1 MACPA
6 HRCRPWAR
14 YAPTWCGG
22 DQGGLTSKKTSNCP
36 GRGPLEYREASL
48 VSRSRDGHLNPKLGV
63 QQVVSRARGSVVL
76 LIAGEAVEPSSI
88 RVPSQTTVG
97 LVEGIRNSYPSG
109 IKEWRRATPGMLG
122 LTASA
127 G

>member
-1 MACPA
+1 M
-6 HRCRPWAR
+6 RN
-14 YAPTWCGG
+14 AP
-22 DQGGLTSKKTSNCP
+22 GL
-36 GRGPLEYREASL
+36 GPLKSREASL
-48 VSRSRDGHLNPKLGV
+48 FPRSRDGHLSPKIGA

-109 IKEWRRATPGMLG
+109 IKEWRRATPGVLG